1 MIDPTNP
8 NVADW
13 LDDGGGGDPSTR
25 RGDTWSPRVKDQ
37 AAYALNAWCAWLD
50 TRGIKLLEAGRR
62 DFRKWMDERTAEGVK
77 ASTRRKE
84 WFYVSAFYTNA
95 AIPVRKGGLGLLAE
109 DPMDTVRGPKV
120 SGRPTTRTAKPDEV
134 DALVAYF
141 SQQASLD
148 RAGGEAE
155 RARRNVAMV
164 SLMFRSGCRSGELPA
179 MDLDDLVTIDGHR
192 AIKLYADDTKSGE
205 PRLVP
210 VTKETSR
217 YLDRY
222 LRLRGNTPGPLFRGR
237 EGKTRTNDD
246 RLTARAVQD
255 VIKRAARKLDVPV
268 SAHQLRRGF
277 VAQYLR
283 AGGDGVSLE
292 VIGGWADPRMPA
304 RYLADERD
312 AAAIA
317 RFHAV
322 TDGGN
327 RLRAV

>member
-1 MIDPTNP
+1 M
-8 NVADW
+8 
-13 LDDGGGGDPSTR
+13 
-25 RGDTWSPRVKDQ
+25 KDQ

-155 RARRNVAMV
+155 RARRNVAMADGE
-164 SLMFRSGCRSGELPA
+164 SIPCAQWIGNSRLAGFTDDQLPTLHRIMWLESRCDPNAYNPSGASG
-179 MDLDDLVTIDGHR
+179 LVQVM
-192 AIKLYADDTKSGE
+192 SWW
-205 PRLVP
+205 
-210 VTKETSR
+210 
-217 YLDRY
+217 
-222 LRLRGNTPGPLFRGR
+222 
-237 EGKTRTNDD
+237 
-246 RLTARAVQD
+246 ARACGITPAQLFDPTWNLVC
-255 VIKRAARKLDVPV
+255 ARHVYET
-268 SAHQLRRGF
+268 Q
-277 VAQYLR
+277 
-283 AGGDGVSLE
+283 
-292 VIGGWADPRMPA
+292 GWTAWSTYR
-304 RYLADERD
+304 
-312 AAAIA
+312 
-317 RFHAV
+317 
-322 TDGGN
+322 
-327 RLRAV
+327 